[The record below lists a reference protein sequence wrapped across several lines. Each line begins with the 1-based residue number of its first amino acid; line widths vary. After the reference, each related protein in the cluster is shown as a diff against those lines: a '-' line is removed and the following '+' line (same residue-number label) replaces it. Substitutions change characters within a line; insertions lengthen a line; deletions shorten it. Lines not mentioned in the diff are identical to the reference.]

1 MHAREHRVRAP
12 RMRAMASAEA
22 TQVAPQKAHAAHE
35 QQARIAARSGAR
47 HALTA
52 AIIRAHLVSAQQ
64 KQAVNSQSGMQ
75 QG

>member
-1 MHAREHRVRAP
+1 
-12 RMRAMASAEA
+12 MRAMASAEA